1 MNTTTNDTAN
11 PPAPRSLM
19 QAGLIGRIERS
30 ASYSFEA
37 SNRTQGERSRVLSV
51 DTSCYLSRTR
61 SRLAR

>member
-37 SNRTQGERSRVLSV
+37 SNRTQAS
-51 DTSCYLSRTR
+51 
-61 SRLAR
+61 ARGSSA